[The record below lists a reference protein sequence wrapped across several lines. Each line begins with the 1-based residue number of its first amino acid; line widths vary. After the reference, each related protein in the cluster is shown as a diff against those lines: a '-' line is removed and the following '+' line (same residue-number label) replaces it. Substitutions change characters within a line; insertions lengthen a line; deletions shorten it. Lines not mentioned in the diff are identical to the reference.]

1 MQDRWRR
8 ENSTFHPFRDRIAGA
23 DPLAKI
29 VFFGIEARLFSWRT
43 PRQKETCIKAPRREG
58 RSHPAPHVNK
68 SGWIDSNANL
78 LEKLARRTDPRVF
91 IRIKLP
97 SRKCVKAALKH
108 HPRRSS
114 HPKHFNRLRFSLP
127 GEAGP
132 INGRGAG

>member
-8 ENSTFHPFRDRIAGA
+8 ENLTFPPFRDRNAGA

-43 PRQKETCIKAPRREG
+43 PRQKETCIKPPRREG
-58 RSHPAPHVNK
+58 RSHPAAHFNK
-68 SGWIDSNANL
+68 SSWIDANTNL
-78 LEKLARRTDPRVF
+78 LEKLARRTDSRVF
-91 IRIKLP
+91 IGIKLP

-114 HPKHFNRLRFSLP
+114 HPKHFDRLRLSRP
-127 GEAGP
+127 GES
-132 INGRGAG
+132 GRIYG